1 MRDSVKIAILA
12 IASLGMAAV
21 FVGQGLTWDN
31 YEFFLS
37 LRLPKLLS
45 IVLAAVAIS
54 ASSLVFQTITNNRIL
69 TPSILGFD
77 SLYMLVQ
84 TVLLFVFGGT
94 SFWVIDAI
102 ANFSLSVTVMI
113 LFSFALF
120 HFYFKS
126 KRNNVFTL
134 LLIGIVCGSVFS
146 SLANLLAM
154 LIDPNEFAVLQNV
167 MFASFNNVKGELVYL
182 SLIPLG
188 LSLLG
193 LWLLAPKLDVLW
205 LGVDNAISLGVNTK
219 RLTQITL
226 VIVSVMVA
234 VSTALVG
241 PVLFFG
247 LITVSLARQIFKS
260 YQHRVLII
268 ASSLLAVVLLVSG
281 QWFIEKVMAFE
292 TTVSVVIN
300 LVGGLYLA
308 LLHMKRNTSPS
319 RQRLGA
325 A

>member
-1 MRDSVKIAILA
+1 MRDSVKIAILT
-12 IASLGMAAV
+12 IASLCMAAV

-31 YEFFLS
+31 CEFFLS

-84 TVLLFVFGGT
+84 TVLLFVFGST
-94 SFWVIDAI
+94 SFWVIDSI
-102 ANFSLSVTVMI
+102 ANFSMSVTVMI

-146 SLANLLAM
+146 SLANFLAM

-205 LGVDNAISLGVNTK
+205 LGVDNATSLGVNTK

-247 LITVSLARQIFKS
+247 LITVSLARQIFSS

-268 ASSLLAVVLLVSG
+268 ASSLLAIVLLVSG

-292 TTVSVVIN
+292 TTVSVIIN
-300 LVGGLYLA
+300 LVGGLYFMF
-308 LLHMKRNTSPS
+308 LLLRT
-319 RQRLGA
+319 RIQ
-325 A
+325 

>member
-12 IASLGMAAV
+12 IASLCMAAV

-84 TVLLFVFGGT
+84 TVLLFVFGSA
-94 SFWVIDAI
+94 SFWVIDSI
-102 ANFSLSVTVMI
+102 ANFSMSVTVMI

-146 SLANLLAM
+146 SLANFLAM

-205 LGVDNAISLGVNTK
+205 LGVDNATSLGVNTK

-247 LITVSLARQIFKS
+247 LVTVSLARQIFRS

-268 ASSLLAVVLLVSG
+268 ASSLLAIVLLVSG

-292 TTVSVVIN
+292 TTVSVIIN
-300 LVGGLYLA
+300 LVGGLYFMF
-308 LLHMKRNTSPS
+308 LLLRT
-319 RQRLGA
+319 RIQ
-325 A
+325 

>member
-1 MRDSVKIAILA
+1 MRDSIKIAILA
-12 IASLGMAAV
+12 IASLGMTAI

-37 LRLPKLLS
+37 LRMPKLLS

-84 TVLLFVFGGT
+84 TSLLFVFGDS
-94 SFWVIDAI
+94 SFWVIDSI
-102 ANFSLSVTVMI
+102 ANFGLSVSVMI

-146 SLANLLAM
+146 SLSNFLAM

-167 MFASFNNVKGELVYL
+167 MFASFNNVKSELVYL
-182 SLIPLG
+182 SILPLG
-188 LSLLG
+188 LCLLG
-193 LWLLAPKLDVLW
+193 LWVLAPKLDVLW
-205 LGVDNAISLGVNTK
+205 LGVDNATSLGVNTK
-219 RLTQITL
+219 RLTQMIL

-247 LITVSLARQIFKS
+247 LITVSLARQIFSS
-260 YQHRVLII
+260 YQHRVLIL

-292 TTVSVVIN
+292 TTVSVIIN
-300 LVGGLYLA
+300 LVGGLYFMF
-308 LLHMKRNTSPS
+308 LLLRT
-319 RQRLGA
+319 RIQ
-325 A
+325 

>member
-31 YEFFLS
+31 YQFFLS

-94 SFWVIDAI
+94 SFWVIDVI

-146 SLANLLAM
+146 SLANFLAM

-205 LGVDNAISLGVNTK
+205 LGVDNATSLGVNTK

-292 TTVSVVIN
+292 TTVSVIIN
-300 LVGGLYLA
+300 LVGGLYFMF
-308 LLHMKRNTSPS
+308 LLLRT
-319 RQRLGA
+319 RIQ
-325 A
+325 

>member
-1 MRDSVKIAILA
+1 MRDSIKIAILA

-84 TVLLFVFGGT
+84 TSLLFVFGSV
-94 SFWVIDAI
+94 SFWVIDSI

-146 SLANLLAM
+146 SLSSFLAM

-193 LWLLAPKLDVLW
+193 LWVLAPKLDVLW
-205 LGVDNAISLGVNTK
+205 LGVDNATSLGVNTK

-247 LITVSLARQIFKS
+247 LITVSLARQMFSS
-260 YQHRVLII
+260 YQHRVLTI

-292 TTVSVVIN
+292 TTVSVIIN
-300 LVGGLYLA
+300 LVGGLYFMF
-308 LLHMKRNTSPS
+308 LLLRT
-319 RQRLGA
+319 RIQ
-325 A
+325 

>member
-12 IASLGMAAV
+12 IASLCMAAV

-84 TVLLFVFGGT
+84 TSLLFVLGGT
-94 SFWVIDAI
+94 SFWVIDSI
-102 ANFSLSVTVMI
+102 ANFSLSVSVMI

-134 LLIGIVCGSVFS
+134 LLIGMVCGSVFS
-146 SLANLLAM
+146 SLSNFLAM

-205 LGVDNAISLGVNTK
+205 LGVDNATSLGVNTK

-292 TTVSVVIN
+292 TTVSVIIN
-300 LVGGLYLA
+300 LVGGLYFMF
-308 LLHMKRNTSPS
+308 LLLRT
-319 RQRLGA
+319 RIQ
-325 A
+325 

>member
-1 MRDSVKIAILA
+1 M
-12 IASLGMAAV
+12 
-21 FVGQGLTWDN
+21 
-31 YEFFLS
+31 
-37 LRLPKLLS
+37 S

-84 TVLLFVFGGT
+84 TVLLFVFGSA
-94 SFWVIDAI
+94 SFWVIDSI
-102 ANFSLSVTVMI
+102 ANFSMSVTVMI

-120 HFYFKS
+120 HFYFNS

-146 SLANLLAM
+146 SLANFLAM

-205 LGVDNAISLGVNTK
+205 LGVDNATSLGVNTK

-292 TTVSVVIN
+292 TTVSVIIN
-300 LVGGLYLA
+300 LVGGLYFMF
-308 LLHMKRNTSPS
+308 LLLRT
-319 RQRLGA
+319 RIQ
-325 A
+325 

>member
-12 IASLGMAAV
+12 IASLCMATV

-77 SLYMLVQ
+77 SLYLLVQ
-84 TVLLFVFGGT
+84 TVLVFVFGSA
-94 SFWVIDAI
+94 SFWVVDSI
-102 ANFSLSVTVMI
+102 ANFSMSVTVMI

-146 SLANLLAM
+146 SLSNFLAM

-193 LWLLAPKLDVLW
+193 LWLFAPKLDVLW
-205 LGVDNAISLGVNTK
+205 LGVDNATSLGVNTK

-292 TTVSVVIN
+292 TTVSVIIN
-300 LVGGLYLA
+300 LVGGLYFMF
-308 LLHMKRNTSPS
+308 LLLRT
-319 RQRLGA
+319 RIQ
-325 A
+325 

>member
-1 MRDSVKIAILA
+1 
-12 IASLGMAAV
+12 
-21 FVGQGLTWDN
+21 
-31 YEFFLS
+31 
-37 LRLPKLLS
+37 
-45 IVLAAVAIS
+45 
-54 ASSLVFQTITNNRIL
+54 
-69 TPSILGFD
+69 
-77 SLYMLVQ
+77 
-84 TVLLFVFGGT
+84 
-94 SFWVIDAI
+94 
-102 ANFSLSVTVMI
+102 MI

-146 SLANLLAM
+146 SLSNFLAM

-205 LGVDNAISLGVNTK
+205 LGVDNATSLGVNTK

-247 LITVSLARQIFKS
+247 LITVSLARQIFSS
-260 YQHRVLII
+260 YQHRTLII

-292 TTVSVVIN
+292 TTVSVIIN
-300 LVGGLYLA
+300 LVGGLYFMF
-308 LLHMKRNTSPS
+308 LLLRT
-319 RQRLGA
+319 RIQ
-325 A
+325 

>member
-1 MRDSVKIAILA
+1 MRDSVKVAILA
-12 IASLGMAAV
+12 IASLCMAAV

-84 TVLLFVFGGT
+84 TVLLFVFGSA
-94 SFWVIDAI
+94 SFWVIDSI
-102 ANFSLSVTVMI
+102 ANFSMSVTVMI

-146 SLANLLAM
+146 SLANFLAM

-205 LGVDNAISLGVNTK
+205 LGVDNATSLGVNTK

-292 TTVSVVIN
+292 TTVSVIIN
-300 LVGGLYLA
+300 LVGGLYFMF
-308 LLHMKRNTSPS
+308 LLLRT
-319 RQRLGA
+319 RIQ
-325 A
+325 

>member
-1 MRDSVKIAILA
+1 MRDSIKIAILA

-84 TVLLFVFGGT
+84 TSLLFVFGSV
-94 SFWVIDAI
+94 SFWVIDSI

-146 SLANLLAM
+146 SLSSFLAM

-193 LWLLAPKLDVLW
+193 LWVLAPKLDVLW
-205 LGVDNAISLGVNTK
+205 LGVDNATSLGVNTK

-247 LITVSLARQIFKS
+247 LITVSLARQMFSS

-292 TTVSVVIN
+292 TTVSVIIN
-300 LVGGLYLA
+300 LVGGLYFMF
-308 LLHMKRNTSPS
+308 LLLRT
-319 RQRLGA
+319 RIQ
-325 A
+325 

>member
-1 MRDSVKIAILA
+1 MRDSVKIAILT
-12 IASLGMAAV
+12 IASLCMAAV

-84 TVLLFVFGGT
+84 TVLLFVFGST
-94 SFWVIDAI
+94 SFWVIDSI
-102 ANFSLSVTVMI
+102 ANFSMSVTVMI

-146 SLANLLAM
+146 SLANFLAM

-205 LGVDNAISLGVNTK
+205 LGVDNATSLGVNTK

-268 ASSLLAVVLLVSG
+268 ASSLLAIVLLVSG

-292 TTVSVVIN
+292 TTVSVIIN
-300 LVGGLYLA
+300 LVGGLYFMF
-308 LLHMKRNTSPS
+308 LLLRT
-319 RQRLGA
+319 RIQ
-325 A
+325 

>member
-12 IASLGMAAV
+12 IASLCMAAV

-77 SLYMLVQ
+77 GLYLLVQ
-84 TVLLFVFGGT
+84 TVLLFVFGSA
-94 SFWVIDAI
+94 SFWVIDSI
-102 ANFSLSVTVMI
+102 ANFSMSVTVMI

-146 SLANLLAM
+146 SLANFLAM

-205 LGVDNAISLGVNTK
+205 LGVDNATSLGVNTK

-292 TTVSVVIN
+292 TTVSVIIN
-300 LVGGLYLA
+300 LVGGLYFMF
-308 LLHMKRNTSPS
+308 LLLRT
-319 RQRLGA
+319 RIQ
-325 A
+325 

>member
-12 IASLGMAAV
+12 IASLCMAAV

-84 TVLLFVFGGT
+84 TVLLFVFGSA
-94 SFWVIDAI
+94 SFWVIDSI
-102 ANFSLSVTVMI
+102 ANFSMSVTVMI

-146 SLANLLAM
+146 SLANFLAM

-205 LGVDNAISLGVNTK
+205 LGVDNATSLGVNTK

-247 LITVSLARQIFKS
+247 LITVSLARQIFSS

-268 ASSLLAVVLLVSG
+268 ASSLLAIVLLVSG

-292 TTVSVVIN
+292 TTVSVIIN
-300 LVGGLYLA
+300 LVGGLYFMF
-308 LLHMKRNTSPS
+308 LLLRT
-319 RQRLGA
+319 RIQ
-325 A
+325 

>member
-12 IASLGMAAV
+12 IASLGMAAL
-21 FVGQGLTWDN
+21 FIGQGLTWDN

-84 TVLLFVFGGT
+84 TVLLFVFGSA
-94 SFWVIDAI
+94 SFWVIDSI
-102 ANFSLSVTVMI
+102 ANFSMSVTVMI

-146 SLANLLAM
+146 SLANFLAM

-205 LGVDNAISLGVNTK
+205 LGVDNATSLGVNTK

-247 LITVSLARQIFKS
+247 LITVSLARQIFRS

-268 ASSLLAVVLLVSG
+268 ASSLLAIVLLVSG

-292 TTVSVVIN
+292 TTVSVIIN
-300 LVGGLYLA
+300 LVGGLYFMF
-308 LLHMKRNTSPS
+308 LLLRT
-319 RQRLGA
+319 RIQ
-325 A
+325 

>member
-12 IASLGMAAV
+12 IASLCMAAV

-84 TVLLFVFGGT
+84 TSLLFVLGGT
-94 SFWVIDAI
+94 SFWVIDSI
-102 ANFSLSVTVMI
+102 ANFSLSVSVMI

-146 SLANLLAM
+146 SLSNFLAM

-205 LGVDNAISLGVNTK
+205 LGVDNATSLGVNTK

-292 TTVSVVIN
+292 TTVSVIIN
-300 LVGGLYLA
+300 LVGGLYFMF
-308 LLHMKRNTSPS
+308 LLLRT
-319 RQRLGA
+319 RIQ
-325 A
+325 

>member
-12 IASLGMAAV
+12 IASLGMTAL
-21 FVGQGLTWDN
+21 FIGQGLTWDN

-84 TVLLFVFGGT
+84 TVLLFVFGSA
-94 SFWVIDAI
+94 SFWVIDSI
-102 ANFSLSVTVMI
+102 ANFSMSVTVMI

-146 SLANLLAM
+146 SLANFLAM

-205 LGVDNAISLGVNTK
+205 LGVDNATSLGVNTK

-247 LITVSLARQIFKS
+247 LITVSLARQIFRS

-268 ASSLLAVVLLVSG
+268 ASSLLAIVLLVSG
-281 QWFIEKVMAFE
+281 QWFIEKVMVFE
-292 TTVSVVIN
+292 TTVSVIIN
-300 LVGGLYLA
+300 LVGGLYFMF
-308 LLHMKRNTSPS
+308 LLLRT
-319 RQRLGA
+319 RIQ
-325 A
+325 

>member
-12 IASLGMAAV
+12 IASLGMMAL
-21 FVGQGLTWDN
+21 FIGQGLTWDN

-37 LRLPKLLS
+37 LRLPKVLS

-84 TVLLFVFGGT
+84 TSLLFVFGGT
-94 SFWVIDAI
+94 SFWVIDVI

-113 LFSFALF
+113 LFSFVLF

-146 SLANLLAM
+146 SLSNFLTM

-167 MFASFNNVKGELVYL
+167 MFASFNNVKSELVYL

-188 LSLLG
+188 LSVLG

-205 LGVDNAISLGVNTK
+205 LGVDNATSLGVNTK

-226 VIVSVMVA
+226 IIVSIMVA
-234 VSTALVG
+234 ISTALVG

-247 LITVSLARQIFKS
+247 LITVSLARQMFSS

-292 TTVSVVIN
+292 TTVSVIIN
-300 LVGGLYLA
+300 LVGGLYFMF
-308 LLHMKRNTSPS
+308 LLLRT
-319 RQRLGA
+319 RIQ
-325 A
+325 

>member
-12 IASLGMAAV
+12 IASLCMTAV

-37 LRLPKLLS
+37 LRMPKLLS

-84 TVLLFVFGGT
+84 TSLLFVFGGT
-94 SFWVIDAI
+94 SFWVIDSI
-102 ANFSLSVTVMI
+102 ANFGLSVSVMI
-113 LFSFALF
+113 LFSLALF

-146 SLANLLAM
+146 SLSNFLAM

-167 MFASFNNVKGELVYL
+167 MFASFNNVKSELVYL
-182 SLIPLG
+182 SILPLG
-188 LSLLG
+188 LCLLG
-193 LWLLAPKLDVLW
+193 LWVLAPKLDVLW
-205 LGVDNAISLGVNTK
+205 LGVDNATSLGVNTK
-219 RLTQITL
+219 RLTQMIL

-247 LITVSLARQIFKS
+247 LITVSLARQIFSS
-260 YQHRVLII
+260 YQHRVLIL

-292 TTVSVVIN
+292 TTVSVIIN
-300 LVGGLYLA
+300 LVGGLYFMF
-308 LLHMKRNTSPS
+308 LLLRT
-319 RQRLGA
+319 RIQ
-325 A
+325 

>member
-94 SFWVIDAI
+94 SLWVIDAI

-113 LFSFALF
+113 LFSLALF

-146 SLANLLAM
+146 SLANFLAM

-205 LGVDNAISLGVNTK
+205 LGVDNATSLGVNTK

-292 TTVSVVIN
+292 TTVSVIIN
-300 LVGGLYLA
+300 LVGGLYFMF
-308 LLHMKRNTSPS
+308 LLLRT
-319 RQRLGA
+319 RIQ
-325 A
+325 

>member
-12 IASLGMAAV
+12 IASLCMVAV

-84 TVLLFVFGGT
+84 TVLLFVFGSA
-94 SFWVIDAI
+94 SFWVIDSI
-102 ANFSLSVTVMI
+102 ANFSMSVTVMI

-146 SLANLLAM
+146 SLSNFLAM

-205 LGVDNAISLGVNTK
+205 LGVDNATSLGVNTK

-292 TTVSVVIN
+292 TTVSVIIN
-300 LVGGLYLA
+300 LVGGLYFMF
-308 LLHMKRNTSPS
+308 LLLRT
-319 RQRLGA
+319 RIQ
-325 A
+325 

>member
-146 SLANLLAM
+146 SLANFLAM

-205 LGVDNAISLGVNTK
+205 LGVDNATSLGVNTK

-247 LITVSLARQIFKS
+247 LITVSLARQMFKS

-281 QWFIEKVMAFE
+281 QWFIEEVMAFE
-292 TTVSVVIN
+292 TTVSVIIN
-300 LVGGLYLA
+300 LVGGLYFMF
-308 LLHMKRNTSPS
+308 LLLRT
-319 RQRLGA
+319 RIQ
-325 A
+325 

>member
-12 IASLGMAAV
+12 IASLCMTAV

-84 TVLLFVFGGT
+84 TVLLFVFGSA
-94 SFWVIDAI
+94 SFWVIDSI
-102 ANFSLSVTVMI
+102 ANFSMSVAVMI

-134 LLIGIVCGSVFS
+134 LLVGIVCGSVFS
-146 SLANLLAM
+146 SLANFLAM

-188 LSLLG
+188 FSLLG

-205 LGVDNAISLGVNTK
+205 LGVDNATSLGVNTK

-247 LITVSLARQIFKS
+247 LITVSLARQIFRS

-268 ASSLLAVVLLVSG
+268 ASSLLAIVLLVSG
-281 QWFIEKVMAFE
+281 QWFIEKVMSFE
-292 TTVSVVIN
+292 TTVSVIIN
-300 LVGGLYLA
+300 LVGGLYFMF
-308 LLHMKRNTSPS
+308 LLLRT
-319 RQRLGA
+319 RIQ
-325 A
+325 

>member
-134 LLIGIVCGSVFS
+134 LFIGIVCGSVFS
-146 SLANLLAM
+146 SLANFLAM

-205 LGVDNAISLGVNTK
+205 LGVDNATSLGVNTK

-247 LITVSLARQIFKS
+247 LITVSLARQMFKS

-292 TTVSVVIN
+292 TTVSVIIN
-300 LVGGLYLA
+300 LVGGLYFMF
-308 LLHMKRNTSPS
+308 LLLRT
-319 RQRLGA
+319 RIQ
-325 A
+325 

>member
-1 MRDSVKIAILA
+1 MRDSVKIVILA
-12 IASLGMAAV
+12 IASLCMTAV

-37 LRLPKLLS
+37 LRMPKLLS
-45 IVLAAVAIS
+45 IVLAAVAIA
-54 ASSLVFQTITNNRIL
+54 ASSMVFQTITINRIL

-84 TVLLFVFGGT
+84 TSLLFVFGGT
-94 SFWVIDAI
+94 SFWVIDSI
-102 ANFSLSVTVMI
+102 TNFGLSVSVMI

-146 SLANLLAM
+146 SLSNFLAM

-167 MFASFNNVKGELVYL
+167 MFASFNNVKSELVYL
-182 SLIPLG
+182 SIFPLG
-188 LSLLG
+188 LCLLG
-193 LWLLAPKLDVLW
+193 LWVLAPKLDVLW
-205 LGVDNAISLGVNTK
+205 LGVDNATSLGVNTK
-219 RLTQITL
+219 RLTQMVL

-247 LITVSLARQIFKS
+247 LITVSLARQIFSS
-260 YQHRVLII
+260 YQHRVLIL

-281 QWFIEKVMAFE
+281 QWFVEKVMAFE
-292 TTVSVVIN
+292 TTVSVIIN
-300 LVGGLYLA
+300 LVGGLYFMF
-308 LLHMKRNTSPS
+308 LLLRT
-319 RQRLGA
+319 RIQ
-325 A
+325 

>member
-146 SLANLLAM
+146 SLANFLAM

-205 LGVDNAISLGVNTK
+205 LGVDNATSLGVNTK

-247 LITVSLARQIFKS
+247 LITVSLARQMFKS

-292 TTVSVVIN
+292 TTVSVIIN
-300 LVGGLYLA
+300 LVGGLYFMF
-308 LLHMKRNTSPS
+308 LLLRT
-319 RQRLGA
+319 RIQ
-325 A
+325 